1 MMKSNEDADVDIDEA
16 PPPFQY
22 PPGALISN
30 AELPEEYMYYAETH
44 LNWHVVYTVRNSTME
59 IVGINNSLSINLI
72 DPSIAQCRD
81 GHCKRLRCDADKY
94 SMLELERADLRK
106 SVKDIESKIE
116 SSHEAY
122 GSIACVSEDDF
133 GYFVDMDGRMPA
145 DESELDTK
153 KNYHRQFTMSSASPA
168 V

>member
-59 IVGINNSLSINLI
+59 VVGINNSLSINLI
-72 DPSIAQCRD
+72 DPSIAQ
-81 GHCKRLRCDADKY
+81 RLRCDADKY

-106 SVKDIESKIE
+106 SVKDIESKI
-116 SSHEAY
+116 
-122 GSIACVSEDDF
+122 
-133 GYFVDMDGRMPA
+133 
-145 DESELDTK
+145 
-153 KNYHRQFTMSSASPA
+153 
-168 V
+168 